1 MRTASGTLIGCH
13 EYRTNKIPSIVMDES
28 RGQSSWDYA
37 TSIAFTGSLLSWMK
51 KIISTEGDGVW
62 SLKYVE
68 NGRDVYL
75 QKKSDAKTGFLNPE
89 FVSWRTEDC
98 PWVKNG

>member
-1 MRTASGTLIGCH
+1 
-13 EYRTNKIPSIVMDES
+13 
-28 RGQSSWDYA
+28 
-37 TSIAFTGSLLSWMK
+37 MK

-75 QKKSDAKTGFLNPE
+75 QKKSDAKTGFLTPE